1 MDYTDRHFS
10 CDCNKYLKIG
20 PITKP
25 LPDDF
30 QYCEGTCDISGT
42 LDERNTFTYEEIM
55 KDNHR
60 EIPDEYKSNEPVKNI
75 DDGYHGTY
83 MPIFPVNYTGD
94 INI

>member
-1 MDYTDRHFS
+1 MDYTDRYFL

-60 EIPDEYKSNEPVKNI
+60 EIPDDYNFIIRLIIQQKVYAKTIKPYFTKIS
-75 DDGYHGTY
+75 
-83 MPIFPVNYTGD
+83 
-94 INI
+94 